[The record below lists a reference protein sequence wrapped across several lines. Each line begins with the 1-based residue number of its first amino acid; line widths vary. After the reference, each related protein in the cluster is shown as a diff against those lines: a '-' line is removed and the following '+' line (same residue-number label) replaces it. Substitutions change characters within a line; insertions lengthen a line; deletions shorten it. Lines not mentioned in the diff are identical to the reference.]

1 MFTLNSEKLKSRSSY
16 WAERR
21 SADQC
26 ELFWHGWKFGW
37 ELLPGQRTAGDR
49 PLGVSEAPP
58 VEESVLSWSNSSSLL
73 PPEQTPLPSKPLP
86 FPKLWALKMQ
96 PKKCTSVLF
105 RYKEVLKYQR
115 DTLFS
120 LSKTVFILVSFVIEK
135 LFLANLQ
142 LANGMIGTIWL
153 VVLLESP
160 LQSLVQKSVNIQMY
174 LLNFLIKK
182 SKC

>member
-1 MFTLNSEKLKSRSSY
+1 MFTLNSEKLMSRSSY
-16 WAERR
+16 LAERR

-105 RYKEVLKYQR
+105 RYKEGSTEVLER
-115 DTLFS
+115 RFIFS
-120 LSKTVFILVSFVIEK
+120 FQNCFYFGIFCDRKAVLS
-135 LFLANLQ
+135 
-142 LANGMIGTIWL
+142 
-153 VVLLESP
+153 
-160 LQSLVQKSVNIQMY
+160 
-174 LLNFLIKK
+174 
-182 SKC
+182 